1 MQSSSQSRNIIILF
15 TTLVIIMMG
24 FGMIIPVLPFLIE
37 AFGAS
42 GQELGFVMAIYALMQ
57 LIFSPMWG
65 QISDRIGRRPVLM
78 IGLLGNG
85 LSMLFM
91 GLANSLWM
99 LFAARAMAGLLASA
113 TLPTSYAYMSDS
125 TSEEDRG
132 RGMGILGAA
141 MGVGMVLGPGFSG
154 ILADIS
160 LATPF
165 YVGSVFSILAL
176 LVVYLLLPESLPE
189 DRRTN
194 DTHIDLRQQF
204 TQMWQGLRGPIG
216 FLFFLAFLASF
227 SLTNFEGIYGLYMA
241 NKFDYGPSEVGYTLT
256 FIGIISA
263 AVQGGLTGPATKRWG
278 EEKVIKASMIG
289 STVGFVLMVL
299 AFNTTTI
306 LLTVGFFVF
315 SNAMIRPGVAS
326 LISKRTESGQ
336 GISMGLNNS
345 FMSLGRII
353 GPVLAGFLFDL
364 NISLPYLSGASAS
377 LIGFILCLA
386 LLRTPKAES
395 T

>member
-1 MQSSSQSRNIIILF
+1 
-15 TTLVIIMMG
+15 
-24 FGMIIPVLPFLIE
+24 
-37 AFGAS
+37 
-42 GQELGFVMAIYALMQ
+42 Q